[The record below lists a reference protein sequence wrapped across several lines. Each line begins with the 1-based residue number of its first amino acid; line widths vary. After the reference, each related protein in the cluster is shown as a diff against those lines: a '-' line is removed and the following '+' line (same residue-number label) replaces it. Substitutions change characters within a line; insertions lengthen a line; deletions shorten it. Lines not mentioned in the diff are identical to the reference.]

1 MTSHAMRCENR
12 KIEKQ
17 RREVWADK
25 SAQKNV
31 TLTLSNFAT
40 FLQSLWAH
48 HFSSF
53 RLS

>member
-31 TLTLSNFAT
+31 TLTLDSAT